1 MASIGY
7 AATCRL
13 PQFLTPS
20 LWQYNGRGRDDEAPD
35 RYFSHCDGE
44 CSGRPFIHGERVST
58 TLMFCSVPDDGGHT
72 NFANAAVNV
81 KPKLGSAL
89 FFSYIDPERKVMDSG
104 FTQHSGC
111 PVFVGTKRVVLQVI
125 RYGVDDDLP
134 WNSWN
139 SLGVRHSEA
148 LDYDTV

>member
-1 MASIGY
+1 
-7 AATCRL
+7 
-13 PQFLTPS
+13 
-20 LWQYNGRGRDDEAPD
+20 
-35 RYFSHCDGE
+35 
-44 CSGRPFIHGERVST
+44 
-58 TLMFCSVPDDGGHT
+58 MFCSVPEDGGHT

-89 FFSYIDPERKVMDSG
+89 FFSYIDPARKVMDPG
-104 FTQHSGC
+104 YTQHSGC
-111 PVFVGTKRVVLQVI
+111 PVFEGTKRVVLQVI

-148 LDYDTV
+148 LEYDTE